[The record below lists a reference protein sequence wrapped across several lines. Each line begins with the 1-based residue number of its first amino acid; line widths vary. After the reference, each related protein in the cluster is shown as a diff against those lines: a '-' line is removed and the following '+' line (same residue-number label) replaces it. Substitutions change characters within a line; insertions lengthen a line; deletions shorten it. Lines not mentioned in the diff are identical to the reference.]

1 MPCRNLLP
9 LAAACL
15 AGAAVSTGAEPVV
28 VRVGYFPNVTHAQ
41 AVIGSHG
48 TREGRGWFE
57 ERLGPGVQVRW
68 FAFNAGPSA
77 MEAMFAGSIDLT
89 YVGPNPA
96 LNAYIRSKGEEVRL
110 LAGAAEGGA
119 ALVVREGAGIASDAD
134 FRGRRVA
141 TPQLGNTQDVAA
153 RAHFRA
159 RGFRVTPTGGDVLI
173 VPTPNAEQLTLFQ
186 AGRIDAAWTVEP
198 WVTRLVREGGGRVLV
213 DQRDAL
219 TTMLAAS
226 SRFLRTRPD
235 LAERFRA
242 AHGELTAWIRAHPGE
257 AQEAVRRGLGAEM
270 RREVP
275 ADVIREAWPRL
286 VFTSELR
293 PEALEQLVRDAQQ
306 VGFLRD
312 AIPLDRIFA
321 PGP

>member
-1 MPCRNLLP
+1 MRRALVRLLLP
-9 LAAACL
+9 VVTFAAVS
-15 AGAAVSTGAEPVV
+15 AGAAPVV

-41 AVIGSHG
+41 AVIGSQG

-57 ERLGPGVQVRW
+57 ERLGPGVEVRW

-77 MEAMFAGSIDLT
+77 MEAMFAGSIDLA

-96 LNAYIRSKGEEVRL
+96 LNAYIRSKGEEVRI

-119 ALVVREGAGIASDAD
+119 ALVVREGAGIATGAD

-159 RGFRVTPTGGDVLI
+159 QGFRITPTGGDVLV

-198 WVTRLVREGGGRVLV
+198 WVTRLVLEGGGRILIE
-213 DQRDAL
+213 QRDAL
-219 TTMLAAS
+219 TTLLVAS
-226 SRFLRTRPD
+226 ARFLRTRPE

-242 AHGELTAWIRAHPGE
+242 AHVELTSWVRAHPAE
-257 AQEAVRRGLGAEM
+257 AKETVRKGLGAEM
-270 RREVP
+270 RREISAELVGQ
-275 ADVIREAWPRL
+275 AWSRL

-293 PEALEQLVRDAQQ
+293 AESLERLVRDAQQ

-312 AIPLDRIFA
+312 AIPLDRLLL
-321 PGP
+321 PRP